1 MGSGDIDLSH
11 LNAIVGDCDV
21 RCSTVIGKGSPI
33 ALVLMEKYRALATK
47 LAAMGPTVPV
57 DTFLFGHGDPDE
69 RHQSRINGVPYRPA
83 DRPWPVDPDWRP
95 MVFFAQFCF
104 SDSRDHVGVLPGD
117 VLLIFI
123 RVTKSFL
130 LPDVT
135 VPWVV
140 SHEPESLAFEWYP
153 LGLNN
158 LVEPGLIPFTDMVFP
173 RCYLS
178 RHRSVDYIDEQ
189 IAIRAIAAVVPPDE
203 FSSNEFMQ
211 SCELCA
217 LCRFPGYKIGGMPFW
232 YSDHANPKSSRF
244 IASILDV
251 AVEPECPY
259 PYVNLPD
266 ALSVDESLENSN
278 YFSFRDG
285 CVINLF
291 LRTRRYNRLGR
302 RLPLKCSGKGS
313 GKGDILALLKT
324 YSHLRIMMLMVSTF
338 NSSARR

>member
-83 DRPWPVDPDWRP
+83 DRPWPVDPDGRP

-211 SCELCA
+211 SCELRASAVFLVIRLAECLFGTPITRIRRVVDLSRA
-217 LCRFPGYKIGGMPFW
+217 SRTLLLSQNVLIPMSTCRMRFQLM
-232 YSDHANPKSSRF
+232 NPS
-244 IASILDV
+244 
-251 AVEPECPY
+251 
-259 PYVNLPD
+259 
-266 ALSVDESLENSN
+266 
-278 YFSFRDG
+278 
-285 CVINLF
+285 
-291 LRTRRYNRLGR
+291 
-302 RLPLKCSGKGS
+302 
-313 GKGDILALLKT
+313 KT
-324 YSHLRIMMLMVSTF
+324 LTI
-338 NSSARR
+338 SAFEMGA